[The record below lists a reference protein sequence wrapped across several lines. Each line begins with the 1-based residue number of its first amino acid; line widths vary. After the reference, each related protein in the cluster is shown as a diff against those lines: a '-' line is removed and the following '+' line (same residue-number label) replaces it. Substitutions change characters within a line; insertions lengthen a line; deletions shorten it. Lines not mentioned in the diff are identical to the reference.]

1 MRGRICGYTAKAGVK
16 MAVAVVMGMTLA
28 SCGAIE
34 IDNQARREGEP
45 SESSSESEVGT
56 PTKGND
62 GRMLQPEGHEG
73 LWFETE
79 PADPWERYVWLSQKY
94 VGDPVVLGQLE
105 EGDAAAPFVG
115 EPDICS
121 DSVVERMGELGFE
134 EEPGM
139 NEEQIYTCD
148 FTVHSNGANYFPT
161 ELYID
166 MLFPGNAFQA
176 TPVQMKLGPDSD
188 RILKRFPDQSGDLE
202 CAASASVGES
212 TAHIL
217 VTNDAGFRSGG
228 FGDSCRRA
236 YFSFWILKNIGVLEG
251 PND

>member
-139 NEEQIYTCD
+139 NEEQIYSCD
-148 FTVHSNGANYFPT
+148 FSVRVVPESVFPANVSV
-161 ELYID
+161 D
-166 MLFPGNAFQA
+166 MFRFSDDWNAPK
-176 TPVQMKLGPDSD
+176 TNIKLGPFSEELMRTTSD
-188 RILKRFPDQSGDLE
+188 TGDDLS
-202 CAASASVGES
+202 CVALASVPKS
-212 TAHIL
+212 DMKTL
-217 VTNDAGFRSGG
+217 VSNDMGYRSDGFH
-228 FGDSCRRA
+228 DACRRA
-236 YFSFWILKNIGVLEG
+236 YLSYWIFKNIGLLGEG
-251 PND
+251 K

>member
-34 IDNQARREGEP
+34 IDNQARRDGEP

-134 EEPGM
+134 SQVGLNTESS
-139 NEEQIYTCD
+139 YTCS
-148 FTVHSNGANYFPT
+148 FTSSGSSDVM
-161 ELYID
+161 LID
-166 MLFPGNAFQA
+166 VLLRNDIS
-176 TPVQMKLGPDSD
+176 DSD
-188 RILKRFPDQSGDLE
+188 FENVDVDFGPGSSNILRYAPTYPEEFQCLAEFKPGEENRSLFIAAESGT
-202 CAASASVGES
+202 ASEDRDGY
-212 TAHIL
+212 
-217 VTNDAGFRSGG
+217 
-228 FGDSCRRA
+228 CRRA
-236 YFSFWILKNIGVLEG
+236 YLAFYILNNLGITWGK
-251 PND
+251 

>member
-16 MAVAVVMGMTLA
+16 MAVAVVTGMTLA

-79 PADPWERYVWLSQKY
+79 PAGPWERYVWLSQKY

-121 DSVVERMGELGFE
+121 DSVVERMGELGFSRIE
-134 EEPGM
+134 GVDSTSIKTCRFVTGQSSYTSEVGFIDVAQRTDFEAIPFSPL
-139 NEEQIYTCD
+139 EQK
-148 FTVHSNGANYFPT
+148 VGANAESVLREVPSFPSGLQCLGVFIPIGGSK
-161 ELYID
+161 ELV
-166 MLFPGNAFQA
+166 LNAEISGRDES
-176 TPVQMKLGPDSD
+176 LPDYC
-188 RILKRFPDQSGDLE
+188 RNTLI
-202 CAASASVGES
+202 AYSV
-212 TAHIL
+212 L
-217 VTNDAGFRSGG
+217 N
-228 FGDSCRRA
+228 
-236 YFSFWILKNIGVLEG
+236 NIGIVQGEQ
-251 PND
+251 